1 MIFEAV
7 YRVGKRVSS
16 YILIILKIP
25 YTRKENEFSLR
36 VIIILLVFWI
46 LLLIIERFIS
56 RQVGLLWELNYS
68 LLIGIF
74 NYTQLVAII
83 LYTIY
88 WYVMYV
94 KRK

>member
-36 VIIILLVFWI
+36 VIIVLLIFWI

-56 RQVGLLWELNYS
+56 NQIGLSWELNHS
-68 LLIGIF
+68 LFIVISKC
-74 NYTQLVAII
+74 TQLVAII
-83 LYTIY
+83 LYNIY
-88 WYVMYV
+88 WYKMYV

>member
-25 YTRKENEFSLR
+25 YTRKESEFSLR

-56 RQVGLLWELNYS
+56 SQVGLSWELNYS

>member
-25 YTRKENEFSLR
+25 YTRKESEFSLR

-56 RQVGLLWELNYS
+56 SQVGLSWELNHS

-83 LYTIY
+83 LYTIF